1 MSRIYP
7 MDYLQDLSS
16 FLMAFA
22 LRALYLAVSSLRS
35 SQPKKA
41 QVISHALSRRLQ
53 RPCCW
58 LHIWSKMRRQHL
70 LEQLPQIPAF
80 SPHKACNKMLGNGIA
95 TPLHKSSQI
104 PVLSQPSEILHG
116 RLTSAKLPNPRFQY
130 IIIHNIHIHTY
141 IYMCIYIYMYV
152 SILNILYNLD
162 IVMLWIDCSQVTSVV
177 DRQDPAEQP
186 VRVTTWFIS

>member
-7 MDYLQDLSS
+7 KDYLQDLSS

-141 IYMCIYIYMYV
+141 IYICVYIYMYV
-152 SILNILYNLD
+152 SILNILYNID